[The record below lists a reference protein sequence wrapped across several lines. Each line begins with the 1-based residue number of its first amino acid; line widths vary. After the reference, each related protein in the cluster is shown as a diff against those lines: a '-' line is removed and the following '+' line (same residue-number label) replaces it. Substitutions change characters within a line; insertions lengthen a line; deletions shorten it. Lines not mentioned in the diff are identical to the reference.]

1 MERNSFMDDRNK
13 KILALLDKYGTD
25 LKRALKENKKLE
37 YLYALA
43 ELRENLLEWY
53 DFRKEGHL
61 LQAGADFGALTG
73 LFAKKCASVTVL
85 DPQEENL
92 ETVRVRYQGK
102 TNIEYLCGSL
112 TDYAKE
118 AGPGGGYDYVTLI
131 GTLRPEEPV
140 QAQVEAAK
148 RLLAP
153 GGVLLFAAC
162 NRFGMKYFAGAGRDA
177 VTVTKR
183 ELFTL
188 FPGGTFYYPMPD
200 YKLPNEIFSDRY
212 LPKKGDLSGA
222 LAVYD
227 YPKYLL
233 MDVGAAYDAVC
244 EDGQFDN
251 FANSF
256 LVVWEKEAGSRST
269 DGVRTDC
276 EPSQKGV

>member
-1 MERNSFMDDRNK
+1 MDDRNK
-13 KILALLDKYGTD
+13 RIMALLDKYGTD

-43 ELRENLLEWY
+43 KLRENLLEWY
-53 DFRKEGHL
+53 DFRPDGRL

-73 LFAKKCASVTVL
+73 LFAERCASVTVL
-85 DPQEENL
+85 DPVEENL
-92 ETVRVRYQGK
+92 ETARIRHQEK

-112 TDYAKE
+112 TGYAKE
-118 AGPGGGYDYVTLI
+118 IEVQAPARYDYVTII
-131 GTLRPEEPV
+131 GTLRPEEPA
-140 QAQVEAAK
+140 QGQVEAAK

-162 NRFGMKYFAGAGRDA
+162 NRFGLKYFAGAERDEVS
-177 VTVTKR
+177 VTRR
-183 ELFTL
+183 ELSGL

-200 YKLPNEIFSDRY
+200 YKLPNEIYSDRY

-256 LVVWEKEAGSRST
+256 LVVWEKEAGDSGAADSRQ
-269 DGVRTDC
+269 DC